1 MTQFL
6 ESDEVARRLGI
17 KRNTLYAYVSRGLLP
32 SYPAPG
38 GRQSLFDVADVERLA
53 RRSRTERRHDG
64 RSVAVTTSVT
74 QLRQD
79 GPTYRGR
86 PLATLLDT
94 PFEAVAELLWQV
106 DPARHASW
114 APAETGAVPDLQ
126 ALDLL
131 RWVTVMC
138 GARDPTRGDLQS
150 DAVCAAARRLIATLV
165 DVVPSGTVA
174 DPLSGSISARLAR
187 RLSGAPVPSEVAR
200 GVNTALV
207 VLADHELA
215 TSTMAVRL
223 ASSTR
228 ASLYDAVLSGLGAM
242 AGPLHGGAAP
252 LAAAVL
258 RDANQRGPA
267 GAIDRA
273 LRWQGL
279 VPGFGHS
286 LDVYGSGDPRF
297 AMLWSVARELATDE
311 ERSTMDGVVRI
322 AGEHDLPPP
331 NVDLALAG
339 LVHVTGMDADAGPLI
354 FTIARV
360 AGWTAHFLE
369 ELLERPLRFRFRAVY
384 AARPG
389 QIT

>member
-6 ESDEVARRLGI
+6 ESEEVARRLGI
-17 KRNTLYAYVSRGLLP
+17 KRSTLYAYVSRGLLP

-64 RSVAVTTSVT
+64 RSVAITTSVT
-74 QLRQD
+74 QLRED
-79 GPTYRGR
+79 GPTYRGH
-86 PLATLLDT
+86 PLATLLEN
-94 PFEAVAELLWQV
+94 PYERVAELLWQA
-106 DPARHASW
+106 DPEARRTSW
-114 APAETGAVPDLQ
+114 VPAEVGAVPDLQ

-131 RWVTVMC
+131 RWVVVMA
-138 GARDPTRGDLQS
+138 GARDPTRGDLQA

-165 DVVPSGTVA
+165 DLVPGGKVA
-174 DPLSGSISARLAR
+174 DPGSGSISRRLAR
-187 RLSGAPVPSEVAR
+187 RLCGMPVTAEIAR

-223 ASSTR
+223 AASTR

-252 LAAAVL
+252 LAYAVL
-258 RDANQRGPA
+258 REAHQRGPA
-267 GAIDRA
+267 EAIDRA

-286 LDVYGSGDPRF
+286 LAVYGSGDPRF
-297 AMLWSVARELATDE
+297 AMLWSVARELATE
-311 ERSTMDGVVRI
+311 EDRSTMDGVVRI
-322 AGEHDLPPP
+322 AHEHDLAPP

-339 LVHVTGMDADAGPLI
+339 LMQATGMDADAGPLV

-384 AARPG
+384 ATRPD
-389 QIT
+389 

>member
-17 KRNTLYAYVSRGLLP
+17 KRSTLYAYVSRGLLP

-74 QLRQD
+74 QLRED
-79 GPTYRGR
+79 GPTYRGH
-86 PLATLLDT
+86 PLATLLET
-94 PFEAVAELLWQV
+94 PYERVAELLWQV
-106 DPARHASW
+106 GPRAETVSW
-114 APAETGAVPDLQ
+114 VPAEVGAVPDLQ

-131 RWVTVMC
+131 RWVVVMA
-138 GARDPTRGDLQS
+138 GARDPTRGDLQA

-165 DVVPSGTVA
+165 DVVPGRGDTDPVSG
-174 DPLSGSISARLAR
+174 LSISGQLAERLCGR
-187 RLSGAPVPSEVAR
+187 PVAADVAR

-223 ASSTR
+223 AASTR

-252 LAAAVL
+252 LAHAVL
-258 RDANQRGPA
+258 RDAHQRGPA
-267 GAIDRA
+267 EAIDRA

-286 LDVYGSGDPRF
+286 LAVYGSGDPRF
-297 AMLWSVARELATDE
+297 AMLWAVARELATDQ
-311 ERSTMDGVVRI
+311 ERATMDGVVRI
-322 AGEHDLPPP
+322 AREHDLAPP

-339 LVHVTGMDADAGPLI
+339 LVHVTGIDADAGPLL

-384 AARPG
+384 ATRPD
-389 QIT
+389 